1 MTYTLEQIRAA
12 MRAEHEHTRDISISG
27 VIERLSSMTS
37 DECPKCGGD
46 GIRPTNDGWKCP
58 WCGHAWKAH
67 VTQSYTTGNHIEP

>member
-1 MTYTLEQIRAA
+1 
-12 MRAEHEHTRDISISG
+12 
-27 VIERLSSMTS
+27 MTS

-67 VTQSYTTGNHIEP
+67 ATQAAGKHQHSQEVT